1 MGFLNEIFLAADD
14 DDARRAA
21 GDGPTAAGWTDVIQA
36 SGLTNLEIELIE
48 EAITGTPWAATEGDV
63 ITQDEDDPEA
73 PFVVPF
79 PDGVTDALLELPSSE
94 LVAAAGRWAGFEE
107 LRDAELATLAS
118 LLDDLVQLTAT
129 GASTGKKPYLW
140 VCV

>member
-1 MGFLNEIFLAADD
+1 MGLLNEIFLAVDD
-14 DDARRAA
+14 DEARRAA

-48 EAITGTPWAATEGDV
+48 EAITGKQWAPSAGDV
-63 ITQDEDDPEA
+63 ITQHADDPDA
-73 PFVVPF
+73 PWVVPF
-79 PDGVTDALLELPSSE
+79 PAGVTDALLELPSTE
-94 LVAAAGRWAGFEE
+94 LVAAAGRWAAFDE
-107 LRDAELATLAS
+107 LRDVELGALAS

-140 VCV
+140 VCL